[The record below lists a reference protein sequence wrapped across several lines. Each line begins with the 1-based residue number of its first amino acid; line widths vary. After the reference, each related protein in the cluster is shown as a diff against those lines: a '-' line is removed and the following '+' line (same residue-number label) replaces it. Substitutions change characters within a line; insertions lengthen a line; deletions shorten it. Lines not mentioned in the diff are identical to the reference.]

1 MTRRLWL
8 MLGMLAATPGSAF
21 AQTGGR
27 ITGIVRDSAAAP
39 VPNADVL
46 VLPAD
51 RRVRTDSA
59 GRFEV
64 IGLDAGK
71 YTVKARQFG
80 YLPGE
85 WSVDLSHGGSADIQ
99 LALGSRLTTLQPVVV
114 SADRTCSASKFDGF
128 MCRRASTNGVF
139 LDYTDIDD
147 MNVYYTGD
155 IFNGM
160 DGFGVSVRPTK
171 TGPVRVP
178 IGRRCITT
186 LVDGVPSST
195 TSVPQDPYN
204 IMAVEVYKLPA
215 DVPKEFRRYTWG
227 KEQCALMVYWT
238 VDFSIP
244 PPHARL
250 PR

>member
-1 MTRRLWL
+1 
-8 MLGMLAATPGSAF
+8 
-21 AQTGGR
+21 
-27 ITGIVRDSAAAP
+27 
-39 VPNADVL
+39 
-46 VLPAD
+46 
-51 RRVRTDSA
+51 
-59 GRFEV
+59 
-64 IGLDAGK
+64 
-71 YTVKARQFG
+71 
-80 YLPGE
+80 
-85 WSVDLSHGGSADIQ
+85 
-99 LALGSRLTTLQPVVV
+99 
-114 SADRTCSASKFDGF
+114 
-128 MCRRASTNGVF
+128 VF

-227 KEQCALMVYWT
+227 KEQCSLIVYWT